1 MVVGARNILFL
12 FAAIAILL
20 IFWTSS
26 SFTGGSKWS
35 PEVAKA
41 DVLNPL
47 KGMVDAPE
55 VHGPPTMAE
64 ESEAHFQ
71 AEEEKAQM
79 EKAEKVKAEKE
90 RLKAEAQAAADLAKS
105 DKDRPK
111 NPAGDATDKDP
122 PSKANSNDPASTT
135 KSEFNEE
142 KYAFQQDLKLE
153 NPKFDAHDLRRY
165 KPHNYKGPGHET
177 FATYFSTRDSSMH
190 DPYFLAAQQ
199 LAYRLLWDP
208 RSKSAKHPLTVFVAP
223 FISDEQ
229 RDLLSAAGALVKE
242 LDLVPWHPAV
252 ATYARWRDLFSK
264 LNMWEQTDF
273 SKITFLDLDTF
284 PVENIDAI
292 FDNAKTQ
299 QCLPEL
305 LPEEDKPKE
314 KEICEYTF
322 TGTEVPGYKEINVGV
337 MVFNPNKAMH
347 TRLMREYVHTEKYD
361 SKMAEQAFLSF
372 TYRTDGPFPASF
384 VDRTWNG
391 FFPQHDEEGKLKI
404 IHEKLWAQNDHLPW
418 ANKMFPDT
426 WADMRKLYESEEFVD
441 LRKADG
447 RREY

>member
-1 MVVGARNILFL
+1 MVVGARNFLFL

-20 IFWTSS
+20 IFWSS
-26 SFTGGSKWS
+26 TTFTDGPRWESDLSDSFSESKDAAGVHS
-35 PEVAKA
+35 PPS
-41 DVLNPL
+41 L
-47 KGMVDAPE
+47 
-55 VHGPPTMAE
+55 AE
-64 ESEAHFQ
+64 ESKTTSLADEDMTK
-71 AEEEKAQM
+71 KA
-79 EKAEKVKAEKE
+79 KAEKE
-90 RLKAEAQAAADLAKS
+90 AAEKERVKTEEKAAAELAEK
-105 DKDRPK
+105 DKNRNK
-111 NPAGDATDKDP
+111 PAADKTNKDK
-122 PSKANSNDPASTT
+122 PSKTDAKATTTT

-153 NPKFDAHDLRRY
+153 NPTFDAKSLRRY
-165 KPHNYKGPGHET
+165 KPHNYRGPGHET
-177 FATYFSTRDSSMH
+177 YATYYSTRDATLH

-199 LAYRLLWDP
+199 LAYRILWDP
-208 RSKSAKHPLTVFVAP
+208 RSKSTKHPLTVFVAP
-223 FISDEQ
+223 FISDEH
-229 RDLLSAAGALVKE
+229 RDLLQAAGAIVRE

-273 SKITFLDLDTF
+273 SRITFLDLDAF
-284 PVENIDAI
+284 PVENIDKI
-292 FDNAKTQ
+292 FDIAESQK
-299 QCLPEL
+299 CKPEL
-305 LPEEDKPKE
+305 LPTEDKPRE

-347 TRLMREYVHTEKYD
+347 ARLMREYVHTEKYD
-361 SKMAEQAFLSF
+361 SKMAEQAFLSY
-372 TYRTDGPFPASF
+372 TYRTDGPFPAAF
-384 VDRTWNG
+384 VDRVWNG

-418 ANKMFPDT
+418 AQDYFPGT
-426 WADMRKLYESEEFVD
+426 WKDMKKLYESKEFAD

>member
-1 MVVGARNILFL
+1 MAVVGARNLLFL
-12 FAAIAILL
+12 FAAMAILL

-26 SFTGGSKWS
+26 SFTTGSRWT
-35 PEVAKA
+35 PDMAKT
-41 DVLNPL
+41 DLLNPL
-47 KGMVDAPE
+47 KDVKNAPE

-64 ESEAHFQ
+64 ESDAKFK
-71 AEEEKAQM
+71 AEEEQAIK
-79 EKAEKVKAEKE
+79 EKAEKEAAEKERVKAEKE
-90 RLKAEAQAAADLAKS
+90 AADNLAKDDKTRPKKPTAADKDTPSKVDPNAAA
-105 DKDRPK
+105 
-111 NPAGDATDKDP
+111 TT
-122 PSKANSNDPASTT
+122 TT

-153 NPKFDAHDLRRY
+153 NPKFDTTSLRRY
-165 KPHNYKGPGHET
+165 KPHNYRGPGHET
-177 FATYFSTRDSSMH
+177 FATYFSTRDSSLH

-229 RDLLSAAGALVKE
+229 RDLLQAAGALVKE

-273 SKITFLDLDTF
+273 SRITFLDLDTF

-292 FDNAKTQ
+292 FDNAKSQ
-299 QCLPEL
+299 KCNPEL
-305 LPEEDKPKE
+305 LPVEDKPAE
-314 KEICEYTF
+314 KEICDYTF

-347 TRLMREYVHTEKYD
+347 TRLMREYVNTEKYD

-372 TYRTDGPFPASF
+372 AYRTDGPFPAAF

-418 ANKMFPDT
+418 ANSMFGDT
-426 WADMRKLYESEEFVD
+426 WKAMRELYESDAFVE
-441 LRKADG
+441 LRKKDG